1 MTSHGGEISVTE
13 ANPKIAEFVI
23 NHEIWEHW
31 LHSTTLPSASSSERY
46 KICERYE
53 IAKTEIRQINSKSAN
68 ILVSIQEENLV
79 TLCLSALT

>member
-31 LHSTTLPSASSSERY
+31 IEDAQWKFSSQKGM
-46 KICERYE
+46 KIKVLTKAGLEPE
-53 IAKTEIRQINSKSAN
+53 TAEFPQK
-68 ILVSIQEENLV
+68 V
-79 TLCLSALT
+79 TLTTEPWS